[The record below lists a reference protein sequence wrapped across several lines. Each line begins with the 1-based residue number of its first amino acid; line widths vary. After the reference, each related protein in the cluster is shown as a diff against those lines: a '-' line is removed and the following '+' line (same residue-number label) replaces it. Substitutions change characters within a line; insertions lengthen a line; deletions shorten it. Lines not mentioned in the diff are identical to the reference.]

1 MKPVYLFVH
10 CQKTAGTSLMAQLA
24 HQFKSGE
31 ICPTEAI
38 KKQDGPMAIL
48 SLKMLETYLDK
59 DGKNIRV
66 VSGHFPY
73 CTRDLLVNTL
83 GPKIRT
89 FTILRDPIERTLSFL
104 RHTKKL
110 TPELKN
116 ASLMDIYDDKI
127 RFHGLIHNHMVKMF
141 ALPYGPDLD
150 TVMTHINFTDA
161 HLETAKSNLKKVN
174 IVGLQDDYDRFCKAL
189 EAKFDWD
196 LGAAKFVNETKK
208 THSVSPQLIDRIKA
222 DNALDIRFY
231 DFAKR
236 HVAQRQ
242 AKGRQV

>member
-1 MKPVYLFVH
+1 
-10 CQKTAGTSLMAQLA
+10 
-24 HQFKSGE
+24 
-31 ICPTEAI
+31 
-38 KKQDGPMAIL
+38 MAIL
-48 SLKMLETYLDK
+48 SLKMLEGYLTRK
-59 DGKNIRV
+59 DAEISV

-73 CTRDLLVNTL
+73 CTRELLAQNL

-89 FTILRDPIERTLSFL
+89 FTILREPVERTLSFL

-116 ASLMDIYDDKI
+116 ASLMDIYNDKI

-141 ALPYGPDLD
+141 ALPYSPDLD
-150 TVMTHINFTDA
+150 TIMTHIDFTEA

-174 IVGLQDDYDRFCKAL
+174 VVGLQEDYGRFCKAL
-189 EAKFDWD
+189 ESKFGWD
-196 LGAAKFVNETKK
+196 LGAVKFVNETKK
-208 THSVSPQLIDRIKA
+208 TQSVSPQLIDRIKA

-231 DFAKR
+231 NFAKR
-236 HVAQRQ
+236 HIKQRQ